1 MQGRP
6 FFLAALISAIGAGPC
21 WASAV
26 LRGPITV
33 TNVEALTVPPPAP
46 IAAPA
51 ASKKAGATLQ
61 PAPLPD
67 PDADGPRDS
76 TGLGPGLTP
85 AFYRQK
91 AEFQGNGFSP
101 ASDINHGLNERR
113 APALGL
119 GWTVPVK

>member
-1 MQGRP
+1 MQGRT
-6 FFLAALISAIGAGPC
+6 FLLAALISAFSAAPAV
-21 WASAV
+21 AST
-26 LRGPITV
+26 LQRGPLTV
-33 TNVEALTVPPPAP
+33 TNVEALSVPPPAP

-51 ASKKAGATLQ
+51 ATTKAGAALL

-67 PDADGPRDS
+67 PDADGPHES
-76 TGLGPGLTP
+76 AGLGPGLTP

-101 ASDINHGLNERR
+101 ASDIDHGLNQRR